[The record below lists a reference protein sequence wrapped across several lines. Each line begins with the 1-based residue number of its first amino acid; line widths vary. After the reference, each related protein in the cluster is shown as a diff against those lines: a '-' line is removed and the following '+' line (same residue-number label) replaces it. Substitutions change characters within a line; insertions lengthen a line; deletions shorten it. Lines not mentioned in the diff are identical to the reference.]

1 MRRRFSLN
9 ALVVAIAAMSAL
21 VLTVTRRSPDGVV
34 SYTIEPTPVRAAPG
48 AKPSVKHDLSALKIF
63 NLTLVRIKENYV
75 DSKRIDPEKMLY
87 QALDSVQFNIPEV
100 LVEPKPDKNTITIF
114 VNDKSQA
121 FETGDV
127 DSPWRLAHKL
137 SKVFRFIEKN
147 MNEGA
152 DLAEVEYAAVNG
164 MLTTLDPHSVLMDPE
179 QAREMDVSTSGKFG
193 GLGIVIRMIDRKL
206 TVVRPMKGTPA
217 FKKGV
222 LAADRIIK
230 IDSE

>member
-1 MRRRFSLN
+1 MRRRLTLN
-9 ALVVAIAAMSAL
+9 ALAVAIAAMSAL

-34 SYTIEPTPVRAAPG
+34 SYSIEPAPVRAAPG
-48 AKPSVKHDLSALKIF
+48 APSHAAKHDLSALKIF

-100 LVEPKPDKNTITIF
+100 LVEPKPDKNTITVF

-179 QAREMDVSTSGKFG
+179 
-193 GLGIVIRMIDRKL
+193 
-206 TVVRPMKGTPA
+206 
-217 FKKGV
+217 
-222 LAADRIIK
+222 
-230 IDSE
+230 